1 MSSRNPDQV
10 PKELDPR
17 TQTAGKSPDAKK
29 SMATAAKMP
38 PSDID
43 SKVGVEDHTA
53 GEHTVDK
60 DVDAGNPTG
69 D

>member
-1 MSSRNPDQV
+1 MNAREPDKL

-17 TQTAGKSPDAKK
+17 TQTASKSPDAEKA
-29 SMATAAKMP
+29 MATAAKVP

-43 SKVGVEDHTA
+43 SKAGIEAHYP

-60 DVDAGNPTG
+60 DVDAGNPTP